1 MAAAA
6 VISSRRVQRFVMR
19 ATLYPA
25 ARYTP
30 EGTMFELK
38 RLSPAA
44 VPAAL
49 EKAHRYRLLDEPT
62 DAESICRDVLAVD
75 PENQEALVT
84 LTLALSDQLEER
96 MAAAY
101 DQARA
106 ALSQLRD
113 EYRRHYYAGILCE
126 RRAKAQQRR
135 GGPRAGHTVYDWF
148 RQAMEHYESAAAVR
162 PAANDDALLRWNA
175 CARVLNAHPDLAPEA
190 EEAFRPWLE

>member
-1 MAAAA
+1 
-6 VISSRRVQRFVMR
+6 
-19 ATLYPA
+19 
-25 ARYTP
+25 
-30 EGTMFELK
+30 MFELK

-49 EKAHRYRLLDEPT
+49 EKAHRYRLLNEPT

-75 PENQEALVT
+75 ADNQEALVT
-84 LTLALSDQLEER
+84 LVLALSDQLEER

-101 DQARA
+101 DQARV
-106 ALSQLRD
+106 ALAQLKD
-113 EYRRHYYAGILCE
+113 EYKRHYYAGILCE
-126 RRAKAQQRR
+126 RRAKAQQSR

-148 RQAMEHYESAAAVR
+148 RQAMDHYENAAAVR

-175 CARVLNAHPDLAPEA
+175 CVRVLNAHPDLEPEA

>member
-1 MAAAA
+1 
-6 VISSRRVQRFVMR
+6 
-19 ATLYPA
+19 
-25 ARYTP
+25 
-30 EGTMFELK
+30 MFELK

-49 EKAHRYRLLDEPT
+49 EKAHRYRLLNEPT

-75 PENQEALVT
+75 PQNQEALVT
-84 LTLALSDQLEER
+84 LTLSLSDQLEER
-96 MAAAY
+96 MSAAY
-101 DQARA
+101 EQALA
-106 ALSQLRD
+106 ALSQLED
-113 EYRRHYYAGILCE
+113 EYRRHYYTGILCE

-148 RQAMEHYESAAAVR
+148 RQAMDHYEAAAAIR
-162 PAANDDALLRWNA
+162 SAGNDDALLRWNA

>member
-1 MAAAA
+1 
-6 VISSRRVQRFVMR
+6 
-19 ATLYPA
+19 
-25 ARYTP
+25 
-30 EGTMFELK
+30 MFELK
-38 RLSPAA
+38 RLSPDA

-49 EKAHRYRLLDEPT
+49 EKAHRYRLLNEPT

-101 DQARA
+101 DLAREELA
-106 ALSQLRD
+106 KLRD
-113 EYRRHYYAGILCE
+113 AYKRHYYAGILCE
-126 RRAKAQQRR
+126 RRAKAQMKR

-148 RQAMEHYESAAAVR
+148 RQAMGHYEDAAAIR

-175 CARVLNAHPDLAPEA
+175 SARVLNAHPDLAPEA
-190 EEAFRPWLE
+190 EEVFRPFLE

>member
-1 MAAAA
+1 
-6 VISSRRVQRFVMR
+6 
-19 ATLYPA
+19 
-25 ARYTP
+25 
-30 EGTMFELK
+30 MFELK

-49 EKAHRYRLLDEPT
+49 EKAHRYRLLNEPT

-75 PENQEALVT
+75 AENQEALVA
-84 LTLALSDQLEER
+84 LVLALSDQLEER

-101 DQARA
+101 DQARV
-106 ALSQLRD
+106 ALSQLKD
-113 EYRRHYYAGILCE
+113 DYKRHYYAGILCE

-135 GGPRAGHTVYDWF
+135 GAPRAGHTVHDWF
-148 RQAMEHYESAAAVR
+148 RQAMDHYEGAAAVR

>member
-1 MAAAA
+1 
-6 VISSRRVQRFVMR
+6 
-19 ATLYPA
+19 
-25 ARYTP
+25 
-30 EGTMFELK
+30 MFELK

-49 EKAHRYRLLDEPT
+49 EKAHRYRLLNEPT

-84 LTLALSDQLEER
+84 LVLALSDQLEER

-101 DQARA
+101 DQARV

-113 EYRRHYYAGILCE
+113 EYKRHYYAGILCE

-148 RQAMEHYESAAAVR
+148 RQAMDHYESAAAMR